1 MSKMLHSL
9 ALDLLLACAI
19 GMLALISFGV
29 TPGPMSGA
37 FLSDAAHMAT
47 MMGLT
52 LAGTYGLVTMFL
64 REERLLLFPVR
75 VGVLVAGAFLG
86 LVAPFS
92 VVALLA

>member
-1 MSKMLHSL
+1 MSKTLYSL

-19 GMLALISFGV
+19 SVLALISFGA
-29 TPGPMSGA
+29 TSEPISSA
-37 FLSDAAHMAT
+37 FISDAAHMAT
-47 MMGLT
+47 MMGLM
-52 LAGTYGLVTMFL
+52 LAGTFGLVTMFL

-75 VGVLVAGAFLG
+75 AGVLVAGAFIG